1 MIILKI
7 LDKLHVYFTPIFLYQ
22 DQVAKTKTAVNA
34 PPPFPKYNIY
44 SQMYILIFFK
54 NINYQTSLDLIRKD
68 ICTNIVDEIRKRILN
83 SHLDY

>member
-34 PPPFPKYNIY
+34 PPLPKIYNIY
-44 SQMYILIFFK
+44 SQIYILIFLK

-68 ICTNIVDEIRKRILN
+68 ICTYIVDKIRKRILN